1 MPGTPLKFWPW
12 PMALS
17 RRRIK
22 EEKQD
27 IMNTQISLP
36 DPTRN
41 TPISGADIVDP
52 KLYAEQRKELR
63 KAMIPVKAPRRIAVG
78 PDATFYFENY
88 LTMWYQVHEMLHA
101 EKGGEEQLKDELAAY
116 NPLIPNGS
124 ELVATLMFEIN
135 DPDRRERVLQQLGG
149 VETKAFLRFGDF
161 EVFAVPEMDVERTKE
176 TGRTS
181 SVHFLHF
188 PLTQEEAGA
197 FKAETGEI
205 TLGIAHPNYN
215 HRAVLNAE
223 SLTSLRKDLA

>member
-1 MPGTPLKFWPW
+1 MTTL
-12 PMALS
+12 
-17 RRRIK
+17 I
-22 EEKQD
+22 
-27 IMNTQISLP
+27 TLP
-36 DPTRN
+36 DPTRH
-41 TPISGADIVDP
+41 TPISSGDIIDP
-52 KLYAEQRKELR
+52 ELYAEQRKELR

-101 EKGGEEQLKDELAAY
+101 EKGGAEQLKDELAAY

-149 VETKAFLRFGDF
+149 VETKAFLGFGDF
-161 EVFAVPEMDVERTKE
+161 EIFATPEMDVERTKE

-188 PLTQEEAGA
+188 PLAKEAVEA
-197 FKAETGEI
+197 FKNEEGEI
-205 TLGIAHPNYN
+205 ILGIAHANYN

-223 SLTSLRKDLA
+223 NLSSLRKDLA

>member
-1 MPGTPLKFWPW
+1 
-12 PMALS
+12 
-17 RRRIK
+17 
-22 EEKQD
+22 
-27 IMNTQISLP
+27 MNTQIKLP
-36 DPTRN
+36 DPARN
-41 TPISGADIVDP
+41 TAISSADIIDP
-52 KLYAEQRKELR
+52 KLYAEQRKGLR
-63 KAMIPVKAPRRIAVG
+63 EEMIPVKAPRRIAVG

-135 DPDRRERVLQQLGG
+135 DADRRERVLQQLSG

-188 PLTQEEAGA
+188 PFTEDEAA
-197 FKAETGEI
+197 SFKTDKGDI

-215 HRAVLNAE
+215 HRAILNGQ